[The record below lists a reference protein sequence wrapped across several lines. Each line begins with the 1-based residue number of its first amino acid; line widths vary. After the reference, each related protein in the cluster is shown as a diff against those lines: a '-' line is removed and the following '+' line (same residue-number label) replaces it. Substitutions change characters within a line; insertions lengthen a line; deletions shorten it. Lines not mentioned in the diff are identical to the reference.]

1 MEHPRD
7 PLAGLASHYH
17 SLNAQLKL
25 AKALPNKGPNLEEA
39 VLQQMDRPGVHQV
52 SLPIPAPLELPT
64 GFQFGILRFHAISP
78 SNAI

>member
-39 VLQQMDRPGVHQV
+39 VLQQMDR
-52 SLPIPAPLELPT
+52 LELL
-64 GFQFGILRFHAISP
+64 ILDLVFDRR
-78 SNAI
+78 